1 MKKAK
6 PKRRMTALDRAKAEI
21 AELQVRLNAALG
33 AQERAHDAAGR
44 NWDRAEKAETTAL
57 QAEDRQRALDIL
69 AGDMASAVSTAA
81 KALKKDAKAR
91 AITSHSAA
99 LHLESL
105 ALRSWQRQQ
114 EIRSMRVVRGEAMAV
129 TNECK
134 A

>member
-1 MKKAK
+1 MAK
-6 PKRRMTALDRAKAEI
+6 LKWKRLTPLQKAKAEI
-21 AELQVRLNAALG
+21 AMMIAADKERQSLFEKIV
-33 AQERAHDAAGR
+33 ERAQ
-44 NWDRAEKAETTAL
+44 KAETAARE
-57 QAEDRQRALDIL
+57 AEDRHRALDIL

-91 AITSHSAA
+91 AITSHAAA

-105 ALRSWQRQQ
+105 ALRSWQRRQ

-129 TNECK
+129 TNEHK